1 MDKARETALKILY
14 KIDEEN
20 AYSNIVLNN
29 EIKKYGL
36 DEVIE
41 IDTGEYIIVGY
52 GDLETR
58 FIDDRDI
65 KNRVEVKEELDD
77 YEK

>member
-1 MDKARETALKILY
+1 M
-14 KIDEEN
+14 
-20 AYSNIVLNN
+20 
-29 EIKKYGL
+29 
-36 DEVIE
+36 IE

-65 KNRVEVKEELDD
+65 KNRAEVRGELDG

>member
-29 EIKKYGL
+29 EIK
-36 DEVIE
+36 
-41 IDTGEYIIVGY
+41 
-52 GDLETR
+52 
-58 FIDDRDI
+58 
-65 KNRVEVKEELDD
+65 NRK
-77 YEK
+77 KI

>member
-1 MDKARETALKILY
+1 M
-14 KIDEEN
+14 
-20 AYSNIVLNN
+20 
-29 EIKKYGL
+29 
-36 DEVIE
+36 IE